1 MGHQLTFYD
10 ENGKQIET
18 LSLWRDNKKVEV
30 SGSYTIP
37 FGSQGRELI
46 IPVYR
51 GYAQREYVDIRT
63 EQYSLLVDYVY
74 HSESFIVGHKAKVI
88 LRPKLF
94 LGADSSISLSRL
106 NKATLKVTTVNNQGI
121 SQSVTQENVVFQD
134 AQDFVL
140 SLPVKSYLT
149 SVSIDLE
156 V

>member
-1 MGHQLTFYD
+1 M
-10 ENGKQIET
+10 
-18 LSLWRDNKKVEV
+18 EV
-30 SGSYTIP
+30 TGSYTIP

-88 LRPKLF
+88 LRPKLI
-94 LGADSSISLSRL
+94 LGADSNISLSRL
-106 NKATLKVTTVNNQGI
+106 NKATLKVTSVNNQGI

>member
-74 HSESFIVGHKAKVI
+74 HS
-88 LRPKLF
+88 
-94 LGADSSISLSRL
+94 
-106 NKATLKVTTVNNQGI
+106 
-121 SQSVTQENVVFQD
+121 
-134 AQDFVL
+134 
-140 SLPVKSYLT
+140 
-149 SVSIDLE
+149 
-156 V
+156 

>member
-1 MGHQLTFYD
+1 M
-10 ENGKQIET
+10 
-18 LSLWRDNKKVEV
+18 
-30 SGSYTIP
+30 
-37 FGSQGRELI
+37 
-46 IPVYR
+46 
-51 GYAQREYVDIRT
+51 
-63 EQYSLLVDYVY
+63 
-74 HSESFIVGHKAKVI
+74 I